1 MAMIAGSVAVA
12 PDGSYTGSD
21 LAKALMDAHVTSAEA
36 LLAAQAQPLADAGF
50 PGVTTDPK
58 VKAAMRQQLAAMANA
73 YATALVSYLRAN
85 AKAHVTVEVLAR
97 TPNLNPV
104 PANADA
110 QPPAAPVD
118 IPIQ

>member
-1 MAMIAGSVAVA
+1 MAMLAGSVAVA

-36 LLAAQAQPLADAGF
+36 LLATQAQPLANAGF
-50 PGVTTDPK
+50 PGVTNDPK
-58 VKAAMRQQLAAMANA
+58 VKAAMRQQFAAMANA
-73 YATALVSYLRAN
+73 YATALVSYLHAN

-97 TPNLNPV
+97 TPPQSPV
-104 PANADA
+104 PSSADV
-110 QPPAAPVD
+110 QPPSAPID